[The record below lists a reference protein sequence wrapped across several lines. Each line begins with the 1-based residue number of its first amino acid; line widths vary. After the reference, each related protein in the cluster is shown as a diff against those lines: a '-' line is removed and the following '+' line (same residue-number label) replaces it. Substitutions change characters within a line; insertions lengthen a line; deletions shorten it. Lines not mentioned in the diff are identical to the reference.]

1 MGNWDVELNPNKD
14 GVKTELL
21 IKQDAVNLID
31 ELNAISFYEANEHSR
46 ECYYDIRNAVIA
58 MQPVASCSDAISR
71 QGLLDTID
79 RFCDLGKRQL
89 KEIVRDL
96 PPVTPKQKIGHWI
109 AQDVHNC
116 HTDFKCSEC
125 GYIHSFMHLYGKPT
139 ADYTYCPNCGR
150 RMVEPQES
158 EV

>member
-1 MGNWDVELNPNKD
+1 MSNWDVELNPNKN

-96 PPVTPKQKIGHWI
+96 PPVTPKQRAGHWI
-109 AQDVHNC
+109 ECEDEVKC
-116 HTDFKCSEC
+116 FCSEC
-125 GYIHSFMHLYGKPT
+125 KEISDYPT
-139 ADYTYCPNCGR
+139 KFCPNCGAK
-150 RMVEPQES
+150 MEEMK
-158 EV
+158 E

>member
-21 IKQDAVNLID
+21 IKQDVVNLID
-31 ELNAISFYEANEHSR
+31 ELNAVSFYEANEHSR

-58 MQPVASCSDAISR
+58 MQLVASCSDAISR

-96 PPVTPKQKIGHWI
+96 PPVTPKQRVGRWI
-109 AQDVHNC
+109 DEGYYADGSNA
-116 HTDFKCSEC
+116 TAYRCSEC
-125 GYIHSFMHLYGKPT
+125 GEHIIEYEP
-139 ADYTYCPNCGR
+139 DRYCKFCGAK
-150 RMVEPQES
+150 MEEMK
-158 EV
+158 E

>member
-14 GVKTELL
+14 GVKTELF
-21 IKQDAVNLID
+21 IKQDVVNLID
-31 ELNAISFYEANEHSR
+31 ELNVISFYEANEHSR

-96 PPVTPKQKIGHWI
+96 PPVTPKQRTGHWI
-109 AQDVHNC
+109 KSPNDCFA
-116 HTDFKCSEC
+116 TCSEC
-125 GYIHSFMHLYGKPT
+125 GLHGDKGIFKHYRW
-139 ADYTYCPNCGR
+139 CPICGAK
-150 RMVEPQES
+150 MVEPQES
-158 EV
+158 EEQS